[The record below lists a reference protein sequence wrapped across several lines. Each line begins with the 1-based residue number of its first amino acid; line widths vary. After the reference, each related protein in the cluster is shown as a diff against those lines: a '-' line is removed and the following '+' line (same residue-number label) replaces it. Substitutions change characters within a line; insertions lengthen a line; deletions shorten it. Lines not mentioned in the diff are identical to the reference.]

1 MKTGINEIYVF
12 LRLLTYTLYRSR
24 FHSCHSVES
33 NRRRRERLLY
43 VRIYQSRTESLI
55 YLSPLCRKLSPVYLN
70 TSKEMEMYL
79 DDSSSERKII

>member
-1 MKTGINEIYVF
+1 MKKMKYIF
-12 LRLLTYTLYRSR
+12 SRPPYTLRRHLKSRS
-24 FHSCHSVES
+24 HSSHFGS
-33 NRRRRERLLY
+33 NVNQRRRARLLY

-55 YLSPLCRKLSPVYLN
+55 YLSPLCRRLSSVYLN